1 MEHFDGTRFF
11 APGVRLKTLGELLRW
26 QLLGE
31 RKRWPARREIPPGP
45 RPAPRV
51 DGPGLTVTLV
61 NHATVLL
68 QVAGLNV
75 LTDPVWAER
84 ASPLPFAGPRRV
96 HAPGIAMDDLPPI
109 DIVLISHNHYDHF
122 DSRTLRQLAER
133 HHPLVIAPLGNG
145 DLIARA
151 MGGADARQDRAGQ
164 ARARQ
169 AGARRIVT
177 LDWEQ
182 AHEIRPGVR
191 VHCEPAL
198 HWSSR
203 GLGDRNKALW
213 SAFSIVTPAGHI
225 YFAGDTG
232 FGDGSHFREV
242 ARRHG
247 PPALALLPIG
257 AYEPRWFM
265 APFHMNP
272 DEAVRAF
279 GLLEARRA
287 IAIHHGC
294 FPLADEGIDEPVEAL
309 EAAFVQHGVSR
320 ERFRVVR
327 PGSAWTLPSLVDED
341 TSGGELVSGSAVGC
355 DSC

>member
-1 MEHFDGTRFF
+1 MEHFDGRRFF
-11 APGVRLKTLGELLRW
+11 APGVRLKTPGELLRW

-31 RKRWPARREIPPGP
+31 RKRWPARREIPPGA
-45 RPAPRV
+45 RPATRV
-51 DGPGLTVTLV
+51 DDGGVTVTLV

-68 QVAGLNV
+68 QVAGLNI

-84 ASPLPFAGPRRV
+84 ASPLSFAGPRRV
-96 HAPGIAMDDLPPI
+96 HAPGIALDDLPPL
-109 DIVLISHNHYDHF
+109 DIVLISHNHYDHL
-122 DSRTLRQLAER
+122 DTATLRRIAQR
-133 HHPLVIAPLGNG
+133 HHPLVITPLGNG

-151 MGGADARQDRAGQ
+151 MDRGEDAGDA
-164 ARARQ
+164 
-169 AGARRIVT
+169 RIVT

-182 AHEIRPGVR
+182 VHDVRPDVR

-203 GLGDRNKALW
+203 GFGDRNKALW
-213 SAFSIVTPAGHI
+213 SAFSIVTPVGHI

-232 FGDGSHFREV
+232 FGDGSHFRDV

-247 PPALALLPIG
+247 APLLALLPIG

-279 GLLEARRA
+279 RLLEARRA
-287 IAIHHGC
+287 MAIHHGC
-294 FPLADEGIDEPVEAL
+294 FPLTDEGIDEPVQALAEAL
-309 EAAFVQHGVSR
+309 IRYGVPR
-320 ERFRVVR
+320 ERFRAVQ
-327 PGSAWTLPSLVDED
+327 PGSAWALAALEEEGEDGAGGRRLV
-341 TSGGELVSGSAVGC
+341 TGSAVAC

>member
-31 RKRWPARREIPPGP
+31 RKRWPARREIPQGA

-51 DGPGLTVTLV
+51 DGGGLTVTLV

-96 HAPGIAMDDLPPI
+96 HAPGIALDDLPPI
-109 DIVLISHNHYDHF
+109 DIVLISHNHYDHL
-122 DSRTLRQLAER
+122 DTGTLRRLAAR
-133 HHPLVIAPLGNG
+133 HRPLVITPLGNG

-151 MGGADARQDRAGQ
+151 MGRGGDSDSDGS
-164 ARARQ
+164 
-169 AGARRIVT
+169 GGGDVRIAT

-182 AHEIRPGVR
+182 AYDVGPGVR
-191 VHCEPAL
+191 VHCEAAL

-203 GLGDRNKALW
+203 GVGDRNKALW
-213 SAFSIVTPAGHI
+213 SAFSITTPVGHI

-232 FGDGSHFREV
+232 FGDGSHFRDV
-242 ARRHG
+242 TRRHG
-247 PPALALLPIG
+247 PPVLALLPIG

-287 IAIHHGC
+287 MAIHHGC
-294 FPLADEGIDEPVEAL
+294 FPLADEGIDEPLEAL
-309 EAAFVQHGVSR
+309 AEALIRHGVPR
-320 ERFRVVR
+320 ERFRAVP
-327 PGSAWTLPSLVDED
+327 PGSAWALAALEEE
-341 TSGGELVSGSAVGC
+341 GEEGEGAAAAVAAAGPARP
-355 DSC
+355 